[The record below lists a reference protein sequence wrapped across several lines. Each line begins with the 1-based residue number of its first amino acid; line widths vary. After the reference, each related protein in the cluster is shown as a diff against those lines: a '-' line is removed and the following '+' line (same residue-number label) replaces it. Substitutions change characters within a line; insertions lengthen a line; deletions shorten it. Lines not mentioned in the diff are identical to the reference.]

1 MKKVGQIAF
10 GLLALAVGI
19 GVIAFALQAWLQD

>member
-1 MKKVGQIAF
+1 MKTAARIAF

-19 GVIAFALQAWLQD
+19 GVILFSVQAWLQD